1 MVQQTLEHK
10 VQRIYR
16 IASVV
21 ATVEACFLFIL
32 GLDLTS
38 TQTLMFILFGCP
50 APVVMYGLDRWLIGR
65 HVRPIQAALDTLE
78 ACGVTDP
85 RILAQG

>member
-1 MVQQTLEHK
+1 MLEQTLERK

-16 IASVV
+16 MASVV

-38 TQTLMFILFGCP
+38 AQILLFILFGCP
-50 APVVMYGLDRWLIGR
+50 APVVRKGR
-65 HVRPIQAALDTLE
+65 HGRPDH
-78 ACGVTDP
+78 
-85 RILAQG
+85 LAIKPDWAV